1 MTVYFQEYRAMEA
14 ELREAMTF
22 VEFCNF
28 KGRNKPRFFN
38 RGPTQN
44 YELQCIV
51 GKLTLPYFDGT
62 SKCTERAWVQKL
74 DTYF

>member
-1 MTVYFQEYRAMEA
+1 MDA

-22 VEFCNF
+22 AEFCSF
-28 KGRNKPRFFN
+28 KRRNRPRPFN
-38 RGPTQN
+38 RGPTPN
-44 YELQCIV
+44 YELQRTV

-62 SKCTERAWVQKL
+62 SKCTAQAWVQKL